1 MGRHDQAFA
10 NDRIGTVT
18 IGDGEFIVS
27 RRRFYR
33 QDVYAGASYFAVAE
47 GVDERSNVDDGRRA
61 PC

>member
-10 NDRIGTVT
+10 DDRIGTVT

-47 GVDERSNVDDGRRA
+47 GVD
-61 PC
+61 